1 MIRAILWAQW
11 RSMRTLRVGTRVR
24 GAVFSGVTGLLFY
37 GFWAVLA
44 FVAEAFF
51 ANPDNQGLF
60 PLALPMS
67 LLVVMLYWQVAPV
80 VSASLGASL
89 DLKKL
94 IVYPIPRGRL
104 FAVELLLRVTTC
116 LEMLLV
122 MGGIL
127 SGLLRNPLVGGRVGG
142 LAGGWPAAPRLVG
155 ASILFIALNLLLSAG
170 MRNLLERL
178 LLRRRLR
185 EVLMLVVVFA
195 GVLPQLLIVFKVTN
209 NALTRNLPVAVF
221 WPWGAAGH
229 LLLNTSG
236 LPSIGILL
244 AYVALAY
251 GFSRHQF
258 SRSIHADAGP
268 GTADRR
274 DTRPATAWSWCD
286 QMVRLPSRLF
296 ADPLGAAIEKEL
308 RTLTR
313 SPRFRLVYIMGFSF
327 GLAVWLP
334 MALRHRPGHDSVTR
348 THFLTYVS
356 VYALVLLGQVTFWNA
371 FGFDRTATQAW
382 YALPIPFAR
391 VFQAKNITALIIV
404 ITELALVVGIA
415 LALPV
420 PHPPARIAEALAVTL
435 ISAVYLIAFGN
446 LISVRLPRAMDPE
459 KVTQGGSARSMNA
472 MAFFLFPVALA
483 PIGLAYWA
491 RYIFS
496 SEMVFFALLGL
507 AAAVGFVVYWVAL
520 DSAVKTALQRKESI
534 LDELGRSDGP
544 LSTS

>member
-11 RSMRTLRVGTRVR
+11 RSMRTLRVGTAFR
-24 GAVFSGVTGLLFY
+24 GAIFSAITGLLFY
-37 GFWAVLA
+37 GFWAFLA
-44 FVAEAFF
+44 IVADAFF
-51 ANPDNQGLF
+51 SSPGN
-60 PLALPMS
+60 LALFRLAVPVS
-67 LLVVMLYWQVAPV
+67 LLVVLLYWQIAPV

-94 IVYPIPRGRL
+94 IVYPIPRERL

-116 LEMLLV
+116 VEMLLL
-122 MGGIL
+122 MSGIL
-127 SGLLRNPLVGGRVGG
+127 SGLLRNPAVGGEPGASFAAARLVGG
-142 LAGGWPAAPRLVG
+142 ALV
-155 ASILFIALNLLLSAG
+155 FVVFNLLLSAG

-195 GVLPQLLIVFKVTN
+195 GVMPQLLIVFRVRNDT
-209 NALTRNLPVAVF
+209 LTGNFPTAVF

-229 LLLNTSG
+229 LLLNTSV
-236 LPSIGILL
+236 LPAMGILL
-244 AYVALAY
+244 GYVALAY
-251 GFSRHQF
+251 GFSRRQF
-258 SRSIHADAGP
+258 DRSIRADAGP
-268 GTADRR
+268 GIADRP
-274 DTRPATAWSWCD
+274 DKSPRPASSWSD
-286 QMVRLPSRLF
+286 QLMRLPSRLF
-296 ADPLGAAIEKEL
+296 TDPVGAVIEKEL
-308 RTLTR
+308 RTLIR

-334 MALRHRPGHDSVTR
+334 MALRQRPGHDSITR

-371 FGFDRTATQAW
+371 FGFDRTATQVW

-391 VFQAKNITALIIV
+391 VFQAKNITALII
-404 ITELALVVGIA
+404 ISTELAMVVGIA

-420 PHPPARIAEALAVTL
+420 PHPPARIAEAVVVTL

-446 LISVRLPRAMDPE
+446 LISVRLPRSMDPE
-459 KVTQGGSARSMNA
+459 RVTQGGAARSMNA

-491 RYIFS
+491 RYVFS
-496 SEMVFFALLGL
+496 SETIFFVMLGL
-507 AAAVGFVVYWVAL
+507 AAAVGLVVYWVAL